1 MSMDENRKEVIKF
14 FIDGG
19 FKQRTEYK
27 TFTQLDKN
35 IKNDI
40 DKYNKTFSV
49 VLSEKTFY
57 IMLHSQGTGD
67 YLFSEHFK
75 LDLPTKE
82 LRKTLEKI
90 YDCYLIFN
98 DLF

>member
-1 MSMDENRKEVIKF
+1 MREENRKEVINF
-14 FIDGG
+14 FLDGG

-27 TFTQLDKN
+27 TFIQLDKN

-49 VLSEKTFY
+49 VLSEKSFY

-67 YLFSEHFK
+67 FLFSQHFC
-75 LDLPTKE
+75 LDLPKKD
-82 LRKTLEKI
+82 LIKVLEKI
-90 YDCYLIFN
+90 YDCYLIIN

>member
-1 MSMDENRKEVIKF
+1 MSIDENRKEVINF

-27 TFTQLDKN
+27 SFIQLDKDIN
-35 IKNDI
+35 NDN
-40 DKYNKTFSV
+40 DKSKKIFSV

-67 YLFSEHFK
+67 YLFSKHFR
-75 LDLPTKE
+75 LDLPKKD
-82 LRKTLEKI
+82 LIKVLEKI
-90 YDCYLIFN
+90 YDCYLIIN